1 MSISRNLVVTIKDDV
16 ATLNERIFIYENDK
30 GIDLFFELKED
41 KYKFENHNLLK
52 NVNEGIGTVTIINPL
67 GVELPQFKSEIIDGK
82 IKFTITSDLTDEI
95 TEVGVYKLQFHIGD
109 AKCCEYTIPP
119 IEFTVKERLK
129 GITAAKVD
137 TSKADYCFAAEE
149 IELFTIE
156 GRYIKTTWKSGDF
169 ITANKLNKIEEGIK
183 ANEDTINNIQL
194 TELPKRATVEQFN
207 AIEREKYDDISISG
221 NELSMSAKG
230 VVKKTIALP
239 REETH
244 AHDNKDTLDKITE
257 EKISSWDSKAEGSHN
272 HDTVYAKKSE
282 IPVVDVDK
290 QYVDA
295 ELSKKSPIHE
305 HPYLPNTTKIP
316 TKVSELTN
324 DSGYLTEHQDISGK
338 VDKEVGKGLSTN
350 DFTTAE
356 KEKLKGLNNYTLP
369 TASATVLGGVKVGAG
384 LSVSNGVLS
393 ATGGGTADSVEWG
406 NIQNKPSTFPPATHN
421 HSYND
426 LTEKPVIPTKVSQLQ
441 NDSNYA
447 SKTDLVNKVDKVKGK
462 SLSTND
468 LTEELKSNYDSAYAH
483 TQIAHAP
490 STAQK
495 NSDITLSEIE
505 AKLVGNITTHTHDI
519 YLTEH
524 QDISNLALKSEIVKS
539 YNQLTDKPVIPSID
553 GLAKETY
560 VDTKVAEIV
569 DSAPE
574 TLNTLQELATALG
587 NDPNFATTV
596 ARQIGEKAGTEYVN
610 TELGKK
616 VNTEGYVA
624 TENSYTT
631 VEKTKLQGIQE
642 GANNYVH
649 PAKHKPSEIAEDNLH
664 RFITDTERQTWNN
677 KSEFTGDY
685 NELTNKPTIP
695 TVSNDLTNTLK
706 TNYDSAYAHSTS
718 LHAPSNA
725 QRNADITKGEIE
737 AKLIGNIT
745 THTHSQY
752 LTQHQS
758 LIDYAKKTEI
768 PNRMSQLQN
777 DASYAKESS
786 IDTKI
791 SARLGDIKIK
801 KLTKQEFDGLGSK
814 DPNCLYIVIKT
825 M

>member
-338 VDKEVGKGLSTN
+338 VDKVTGKGLSTN
-350 DFTTAE
+350 DLTNALKSNYDNAYTHSQASHAPSNAE
-356 KEKLKGLNNYTLP
+356 ANVQSDWNESNASSDAYIKNKPTIPSAYVLP
-369 TASATVLGGVKVGAG
+369 VASATVLGGVKIGAG
-384 LSVSNGVLS
+384 LSVINGVLS
-393 ATGGGTADSVEWG
+393 VKNGGTADSIDWG
-406 NIQNKPSTFPPATHN
+406 NIQNKPSVFTPATHN

-426 LTEKPVIPTKVSQLQ
+426 LT
-441 NDSNYA
+441 
-447 SKTDLVNKVDKVKGK
+447 
-462 SLSTND
+462 
-468 LTEELKSNYDSAYAH
+468 
-483 TQIAHAP
+483 
-490 STAQK
+490 
-495 NSDITLSEIE
+495 
-505 AKLVGNITTHTHDI
+505 
-519 YLTEH
+519 
-524 QDISNLALKSEIVKS
+524 
-539 YNQLTDKPVIPSID
+539 DKPVIPSIV

-664 RFITDTERQTWNN
+664 RFITDAERQTWNN

-685 NELTNKPTIP
+685 NKLTNKPTIP

-801 KLTKQEFDGLGSK
+801 KLTKQEYDSIGSK
-814 DPNCLYIVIKT
+814 DPNCLYIIIKT